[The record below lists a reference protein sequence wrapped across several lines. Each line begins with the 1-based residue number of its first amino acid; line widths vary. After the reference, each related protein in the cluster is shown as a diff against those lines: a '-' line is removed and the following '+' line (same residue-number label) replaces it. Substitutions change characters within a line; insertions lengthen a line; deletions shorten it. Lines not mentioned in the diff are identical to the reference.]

1 MEQMRPDGPMQDEF
15 STLPRWTA
23 DAVETLGPEYAVPAA
38 CRGSGTPEALRW
50 LCRTMG
56 LRAGLRLL
64 DSGAGEGGPAE
75 LAAREVGVSP
85 TLVDP
90 MPGACAAARRMF
102 HRPTLVA
109 DGGRLPFR
117 DGTFDAAWSIGVL
130 CTVPDQSLVLRE
142 LHRVV
147 RQAGPVALLVFVR
160 TVDVLPEQPDGNDF
174 PDRDGLRRLME
185 DARLDTVE
193 EAALADFPD
202 PAPRWQQHVDA
213 VDRLIERTHHADDR
227 FRAAQAQQ
235 SIIGRL
241 LAEGLVEG
249 RLLVSTAATA
259 PGT

>member
-1 MEQMRPDGPMQDEF
+1 MRPDGPMEDEF
-15 STLPRWTA
+15 STLPLWTA

-50 LCRTMG
+50 LFRTMG

-75 LAAREVGVSP
+75 MAARELGVSP

-90 MPGACAAARRMF
+90 MLGACAAARRMF

-109 DGGRLPFR
+109 DGGQLPFQ

-130 CTVPDQSLVLRE
+130 CTVPDKALVLRE
-142 LHRVV
+142 MRRTV
-147 RQAGPVALLVFVR
+147 RHAGPVALLVFVR
-160 TVDVLPEQPDGNDF
+160 TVDVLPEEPDGNDF
-174 PDRDGLRRLME
+174 PDREELRTLVDGAGLE
-185 DARLDTVE
+185 TVE
-193 EAALADFPD
+193 EATLADFPE

-213 VDRLIERTHHADDR
+213 VDQLIERTHGHDDR
-227 FRAAQAQQ
+227 FRAAQEQQ
-235 SIIGRL
+235 RIIGRL

-249 RLLVSTAATA
+249 RLLVARAT
-259 PGT
+259 